1 MPILIMLAGIAI
13 LLAMKL
19 KRIGPFIAFLV
30 VSYAVWFQVKIFA
43 PATYESI
50 EASVD
55 DALGGFAVIICLLIG
70 IALLLIM
77 TLKKISPFIALLVTS
92 FVVGLLLKMPVSAV
106 LKSVESGVGSTLGSI
121 ALIIC
126 LGAILGKMLE
136 KSGATQQISD
146 TLIKAF
152 GKKHIQWAI
161 VLTGFLIGIPLYY
174 NAGFVI
180 LVPLVFSI
188 TVNSGLPLFYIAIP
202 MAASLSTTHAF
213 LPPHPGPA
221 LLINSF
227 KADLGLTLV
236 YGLFLAIPLVIIAG
250 PVLGRILQR
259 IKVDVSKNP
268 LFSGPVEEKKNLPSA
283 WASFLIALLPVIL
296 ITLKVIVDATVKQDG
311 LLKQIVTF
319 TGDATVALLLA
330 VICVSYFL
338 GVRKGRSMDEV
349 MKWLNDAISGVA
361 LIVMIIAAGGVFKQ
375 ILIDSGTGNYITNLS
390 SKWEVSPLVFG
401 WLVAAM
407 LRVTLGS
414 ATVAGITAAG
424 IVSPLVM
431 AGTVSPELMVLSVG
445 AGSIF
450 FSHVNDTGF
459 WMFKEFFNL
468 TLKQTFLTWSLM
480 ETVISVL
487 GLGGVLIL
495 NMFIG

>member
-1 MPILIMLAGIAI
+1 MP
-13 LLAMKL
+13 
-19 KRIGPFIAFLV
+19 
-30 VSYAVWFQVKIFA
+30 
-43 PATYESI
+43 
-50 EASVD
+50 
-55 DALGGFAVIICLLIG
+55 LLIILFG
-70 IALLLIM
+70 IALLLVM

-92 FVVGLLLKMPVSAV
+92 FVVGLLLKMPVPV
-106 LKSVESGVGSTLGSI
+106 LLKSVESGVGSTLGGI

-146 TLIKAF
+146 TLINAF
-152 GKKHIQWAI
+152 GKKNIQWAV

-188 TVNSGLPLFYIAIP
+188 TINSGLPLFYIAIP

-221 LLINSF
+221 LLISAF
-227 KADLGLTLV
+227 KADLGITLV
-236 YGLFLAIPLVIIAG
+236 YGLILAIPLVIIAG
-250 PVLGRILQR
+250 PLLGRMLQR
-259 IKVDVSKNP
+259 IKVDVSKNT
-268 LFSGPVEEKKNLPSA
+268 LFAVEVEKKENLPPA
-283 WASFLIALLPVIL
+283 WASFLIALLPVLL
-296 ITLKVIVDATVKQDG
+296 ITLKVIVDSVIKEDN
-311 LLKQIVTF
+311 LLKTIVAF

-330 VICVSYFL
+330 VICVAYFL
-338 GVRKGRSMDEV
+338 GVRKGKSMEEV
-349 MKWLNDAISGVA
+349 MKWLNDAIAGVA
-361 LIVMIIAAGGVFKQ
+361 LIILIIAAGGVFKQ
-375 ILIDSGTGNYITNLS
+375 VLIDSGTGDYITKLS
-390 SKWEVSPLVFG
+390 SKWQVSPLVFG

-407 LRVTLGS
+407 LRITLGS

-424 IVSPLVM
+424 IVSPLVL

-495 NMFIG
+495 NAVI